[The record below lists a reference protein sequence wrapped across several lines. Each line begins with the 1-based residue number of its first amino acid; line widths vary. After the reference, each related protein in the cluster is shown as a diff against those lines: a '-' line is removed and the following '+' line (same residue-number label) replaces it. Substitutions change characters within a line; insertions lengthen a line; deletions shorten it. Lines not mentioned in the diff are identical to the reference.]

1 MSQTEIEQSINDY
14 LMLFKALPFSDTMS
28 IPAYSAPE
36 LVNDVL
42 ALKRLEVKKDKYGSL
57 VSPFAGKAVALTYY
71 RNNIIHLFALPSLI
85 TALVFSK
92 NGCEKSHIMTTV
104 KTIYPLLRN
113 ELFIYF
119 TLEEAL
125 TYTEACITQLKAQ
138 GLLIQSGRKIVPP
151 SASTPHFHSA
161 WLLSRVMQDTWQRYA
176 VVLTV
181 LGSNKGVSRGELER
195 ESRKIAERLSNLYG
209 VSSPEF
215 SDKNVFAMLVNSLRE
230 NDLLESDESGSLH
243 LNDNSTALHD
253 LVNEIVWPEIV
264 QHLQK
269 I

>member
-1 MSQTEIEQSINDY
+1 MTGVQTC
-14 LMLFKALPFSDTMS
+14 
-28 IPAYSAPE
+28 
-36 LVNDVL
+36 
-42 ALKRLEVKKDKYGSL
+42 
-57 VSPFAGKAVALTYY
+57 
-71 RNNIIHLFALPSLI
+71 ALPS
-85 TALVFSK
+85 
-92 NGCEKSHIMTTV
+92 
-104 KTIYPLLRN
+104 
-113 ELFIYF
+113 
-119 TLEEAL
+119 
-125 TYTEACITQLKAQ
+125 
-138 GLLIQSGRKIVPP
+138 